1 MDAIKAK
8 LTAMREQLAA
18 AEKREEMARIQTRA
32 AKERVAQAENAA
44 AAEKRKIIMTEQAI
58 ERAEDQTDLKLDK
71 LKRVQNHIYEN
82 ATYRRQLERKEMK
95 EDNTLEHLE
104 SRQKSRRI
112 FAEEAEQRY
121 REAYNKM
128 SLLELQT
135 AKVGCE

>member
-1 MDAIKAK
+1 
-8 LTAMREQLAA
+8 MREQLAA
-18 AEKREEMARIQTRA
+18 AEKREEMAKIHTRA
-32 AKERVAQAENAA
+32 AKERVARAEDAA
-44 AAEKRKIIMTEQAI
+44 AALKRKIRMTELAL
-58 ERAEDQTDLKLDK
+58 EKVEDQTDLKLDK
-71 LKRVQNHIYEN
+71 LERVHKHIYEN
-82 ATYRRQLERKEMK
+82 ETFRRQLERKEMK

-128 SLLELQT
+128 SMLELQT